1 MKEKDG
7 PSSPLAVLC
16 GSNGCLGISCAAAC
30 CFRFLPLVE
39 APSKQPPRL
48 RSASLLE
55 ASLLTLT
62 CLELLRTTRPLFLSS
77 QRPSALQLP

>member
-16 GSNGCLGISCAAAC
+16 GSNGCLGIACAAAC

-39 APSKQPPRL
+39 APSKQPLRL
-48 RSASLLE
+48 RS